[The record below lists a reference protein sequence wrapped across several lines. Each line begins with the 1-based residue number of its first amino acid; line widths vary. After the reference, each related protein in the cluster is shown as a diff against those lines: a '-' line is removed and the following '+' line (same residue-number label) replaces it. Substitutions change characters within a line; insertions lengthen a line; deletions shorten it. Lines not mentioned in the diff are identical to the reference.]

1 MSVAIPGVSRYG
13 RTHTFALIERITLA
27 STVAGDL
34 PEWRSHSGYRQL
46 AGCPHRS
53 WAAGAVVGVSEPGPG
68 LRPARDPPAVPD
80 RSPRAARLPAGLP
93 GFLSVGRRLASPIA
107 AAAATVRMASI
118 AVRSHACVWFGVAR
132 ASHCW
137 TTA

>member
-27 STVAGDL
+27 STVGGDL
-34 PEWRSHSGYRQL
+34 PEWRSHSGYRHL

-53 WAAGAVVGVSEPGPG
+53 WTSGAVVGVSEPGPG

-80 RSPRAARLPAGLP
+80 RSPRAARLPAGL
-93 GFLSVGRRLASPIA
+93 SRLPRCGASRGQPD
-107 AAAATVRMASI
+107 R
-118 AVRSHACVWFGVAR
+118 GG
-132 ASHCW
+132 
-137 TTA
+137 

>member
-1 MSVAIPGVSRYG
+1 MSVAIPGVSRDG

-80 RSPRAARLPAGLP
+80 RSSRAVRLPAGLP
-93 GFLSVGRRLASPIA
+93 GFLSVGASLGQPDRGGGRDGQDGEHRGAKPCVCLVRR
-107 AAAATVRMASI
+107 
-118 AVRSHACVWFGVAR
+118 GEG
-132 ASHCW
+132 
-137 TTA
+137 